1 MGKVLLEGFQC
12 ERCRHTWLPREK
24 VKDKKEK
31 NEKEQPTICPSCKSP
46 YWNKPK
52 TRNQKTVPDNVQKK
66 MVLIVIA
73 TVLIVFLLLHLP
85 FKLEH
90 CFLIISNR

>member
-31 NEKEQPTICPSCKSP
+31 NEKEQPIICPSCKSP

-52 TRNQKTVPDNVQKK
+52 TRNQKTVQTSTEENG
-66 MVLIVIA
+66 
-73 TVLIVFLLLHLP
+73 FNNN
-85 FKLEH
+85 
-90 CFLIISNR
+90 SNSADSIPASASTI